1 MQPAF
6 KKLMNGLEIDWCL
19 FLTPKT
25 RGARLILRKR
35 EEFMFVNP
43 LIPKVNLTYIVKTN
57 FRRFHF
63 ILLVNNE

>member
-6 KKLMNGLEIDWCL
+6 KKLLNGLEIDWCL
-19 FLTPKT
+19 FLTLKT

-35 EEFMFVNP
+35 EEFIFVNP
-43 LIPKVNLTYIVKTN
+43 LSLSEFNVYSENE
-57 FRRFHF
+57 FSRFHF